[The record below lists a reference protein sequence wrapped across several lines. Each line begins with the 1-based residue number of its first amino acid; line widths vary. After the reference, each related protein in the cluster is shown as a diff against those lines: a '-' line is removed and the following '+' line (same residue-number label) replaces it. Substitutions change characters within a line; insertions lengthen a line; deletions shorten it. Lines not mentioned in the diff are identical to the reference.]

1 MSYYIHAAKFFL
13 KHVTEIGG
21 YLEVTDDGQFGQY
34 LPESAKP
41 EGEIVEQPGKLI
53 APGLVDTHIH
63 GLLGHDVMDND
74 WDGINTMSQ
83 NLLKA
88 GVTRSEERRVGKECR
103 IGCRSRWSPYH

>member
-41 EGEIVEQPGKLI
+41 VWR
-53 APGLVDTHIH
+53 
-63 GLLGHDVMDND
+63 LLCPD
-74 WDGINTMSQ
+74 
-83 NLLKA
+83 
-88 GVTRSEERRVGKECR
+88 R
-103 IGCRSRWSPYH
+103 

>member
-53 APGLVDTHIH
+53 APGWLTPTF
-63 GLLGHDVMDND
+63 MAF
-74 WDGINTMSQ
+74 WDTMSWI
-83 NLLKA
+83 
-88 GVTRSEERRVGKECR
+88 T
-103 IGCRSRWSPYH
+103 IGTASIP